1 LFVVVYASSDAGALS
16 QDGKPPG
23 ILQVG
28 LDLYAVFFLPH
39 PGELNIFYLN
49 GVDDV

>member
-1 LFVVVYASSDAGALS
+1 MTKTS
-16 QDGKPPG
+16 Q
-23 ILQVG
+23 VW

-39 PGELNIFYLN
+39 PGELYIFYRN